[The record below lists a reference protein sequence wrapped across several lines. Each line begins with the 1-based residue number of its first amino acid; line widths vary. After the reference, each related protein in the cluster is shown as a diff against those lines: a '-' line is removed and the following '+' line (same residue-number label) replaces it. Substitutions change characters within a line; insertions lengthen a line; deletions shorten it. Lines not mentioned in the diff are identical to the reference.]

1 MHNQISGSVEFIRQK
16 NSGSIPASD
25 HELNHPGFISNIGY
39 AIVIKDPAGS
49 LSSAVSKREN
59 HYGCH

>member
-1 MHNQISGSVEFIRQK
+1 MHNQISSSVEFIRQK

-25 HELNHPGFISNIGY
+25 GELNLPDFISDIGCT
-39 AIVIKDPAGS
+39 IVIKDPAGF
-49 LSSAVSKREN
+49 LLSAVKKREN